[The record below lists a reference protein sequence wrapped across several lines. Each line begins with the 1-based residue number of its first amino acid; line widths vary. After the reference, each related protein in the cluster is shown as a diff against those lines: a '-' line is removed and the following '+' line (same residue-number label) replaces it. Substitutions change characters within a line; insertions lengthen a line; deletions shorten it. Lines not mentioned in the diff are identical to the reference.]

1 MSYHKF
7 TTEIY
12 NSMIVSKFSELRIR
26 HRYPSLEHFTK
37 KNLGSLVPLCP
48 FTVILHPH
56 PPSDYH

>member
-1 MSYHKF
+1 
-7 TTEIY
+7 
-12 NSMIVSKFSELRIR
+12 MIVSKFSELRIR